1 MMEVKTLFD
10 KSEEINWRP
19 AHNCK
24 QNLKILEQTHSVDSL
39 HNIVIARISQCKICG
54 KKFEQ
59 YDPNGLDKL
68 F

>member
-10 KSEEINWRP
+10 KCEETNWLP

-24 QNLKILEQTHSVDSL
+24 QNLRILEQTHSVNSL
-39 HNIVIARISQCKICG
+39 HNIVIARITLCKICG

-59 YDPNGLDKL
+59 FDSKGLDKL